1 MPLTQ
6 LRCANAI
13 RHAGLSRTFRDLII
27 GELAQLHGLVSM
39 DLSWCT
45 CADAAALFF
54 QWARHTQVPAI
65 HGRGEPVDGDTRSRV
80 RLTGQSWQTASQQR
94 QGTSRAQELM
104 GVEYLADPE
113 LIVCH
118 FTSSLRCTAS
128 QRQVSLYLQHEQRKI
143 IPKRRPCWTF
153 SSPIHYQ
160 NWANRVM
167 RLREN

>member
-6 LRCANAI
+6 LRCANTI
-13 RHAGLSRTFRDLII
+13 RHAGLSRTFLDLIT
-27 GELAQLHGLVSM
+27 GEMAQLHGLVSM
-39 DLSWCT
+39 DLSWWHMRRCSGS
-45 CADAAALFF
+45 LLPVG
-54 QWARHTQVPAI
+54 RHTQVPAI
-65 HGRGEPVDGDTRSRV
+65 HGRGEPVDGDTRSHV

-128 QRQVSLYLQHEQRKI
+128 QRQVSLCLQHEQRKI

-160 NWANRVM
+160 NWANRAM
-167 RLREN
+167 RLQEN